1 MSQSKSRLSYESL
14 YIKDDLESIQLEA
27 ARIVT
32 GATKLV
38 SHDKLYQEI
47 GWLPLAKRR
56 YIHKL
61 ILFYKIINGLT
72 PNYLLS
78 IVPSRNPGPQPNTRT
93 RDNLPM
99 LLCKTTLYYNS
110 LFPSCIRAWNN
121 LQRDLKDEPSV
132 ELFRQIIVK
141 PFSSTYVPVFYY
153 SGPRN
158 LQIMHTR
165 LRTQCSA
172 LNSHVFNKTVLTPP
186 SVSAEVKK
194 LANIS
199 YYIVL
204 GTKTNDLKCS
214 THFASSW
221 QIHRSWQ

>member
-1 MSQSKSRLSYESL
+1 MAKTLAFASDDQNPLQRQTSK
-14 YIKDDLESIQLEA
+14 
-27 ARIVT
+27 
-32 GATKLV
+32 
-38 SHDKLYQEI
+38 
-47 GWLPLAKRR
+47 
-56 YIHKL
+56 
-61 ILFYKIINGLT
+61 FYKIINGLT

-110 LFPSCIRAWNN
+110 FSPSCIRAWNN
-121 LQRDLKDEPSV
+121 LQRDLKEAPSV
-132 ELFRQIIVK
+132 ELFRQIVFK
-141 PFSSTYVPVFYY
+141 HFFSTYVPVFYY

-165 LRTQCSA
+165 LRTQCGA
-172 LNSHVFNKTVLTPP
+172 LNSHLFNKHTVNSPLP

-194 LANIS
+194 LANNS

-214 THFASSW
+214 TQFASSW
-221 QIHRSWQ
+221 QIHRS